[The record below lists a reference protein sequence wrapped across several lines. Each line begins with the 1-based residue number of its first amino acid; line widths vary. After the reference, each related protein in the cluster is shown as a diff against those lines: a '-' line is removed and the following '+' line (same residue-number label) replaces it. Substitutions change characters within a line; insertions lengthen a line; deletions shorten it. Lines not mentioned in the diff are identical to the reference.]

1 MLRVYAA
8 LAIVAVLAGLYGI
21 AYTKGH
27 KAGATRE
34 LAKCQAQ
41 QIEDAQDA
49 SRALEAIQQQLRE
62 REAKWVR
69 QQQEAADA
77 VAQVRVEYLPSKV
90 IVKREVVREPRY
102 RDCVVS
108 PGMRDTL
115 NAALA
120 GRPVPGSA
128 DVGTDNGRLPAD
140 A

>member
-1 MLRVYAA
+1 MLKPYMA
-8 LAIVAVLAGLYGI
+8 LALVIGLIATHAGVYL
-21 AYTKGH
+21 KGH

-34 LAKCQAQ
+34 VAKCQAKAIQ
-41 QIEDAQDA
+41 DAQDA
-49 SRALEAIQQQLRE
+49 SRAYEALQQQLRE
-62 REAKWVR
+62 REAQWVAK
-69 QQQEAADA
+69 QQEAADA
-77 VAQVRVEYLPSKV
+77 VAQVRVEYLPGKV

-120 GRPVPGSA
+120 GRPVPGA
-128 DVGTDNGRLPAD
+128 AEVGTDTGRLPAD

>member
-27 KAGATRE
+27 KAGAVRE
-34 LAKCQAQ
+34 VAKCQAQ
-41 QIEDAQDA
+41 QLQDAQDA
-49 SRALEAIQQQLRE
+49 SRALESLQQQLRE

-77 VAQVRVEYLPSKV
+77 IAQVRVEYLPGKT
-90 IVKREVVREPRY
+90 IVKREVVREPVY
-102 RDCVVS
+102 RSCVVS

-120 GRPVPGSA
+120 GRPVPGAA
-128 DVGTDNGRLPAD
+128 DIGTDTGRLPAD

>member
-1 MLRVYAA
+1 MIRPYMIL
-8 LAIVAVLAGLYGI
+8 AVLIGLI
-21 AYTKGH
+21 ATHSGVYLKGH
-27 KAGATRE
+27 KAGAVRE
-34 LAKCQAQ
+34 VAKCQAQ
-41 QIEDAQDA
+41 QLQDAQDA
-49 SRALEAIQQQLRE
+49 SRALESLQQQLRE

-102 RDCVVS
+102 RDCVVP

-120 GRPVPGSA
+120 GRPVPGAA
-128 DVGTDNGRLPAD
+128 DIGTDTGRLPAD

>member
-1 MLRVYAA
+1 MIRPSMIL
-8 LAIVAVLAGLYGI
+8 AVLIGLIATHAGTYW
-21 AYTKGH
+21 KGH
-27 KAGATRE
+27 KAGAVRE
-34 LAKCQAQ
+34 VAKCQAQ
-41 QIEDAQDA
+41 QLQDAQDA
-49 SRALEAIQQQLRE
+49 SRALESLQQQLRE

-77 VAQVRVEYLPSKV
+77 IAQVRVEYLPGKT

-120 GRPVPGSA
+120 GRPVPGAA
-128 DVGTDNGRLPAD
+128 DVGTDTGRLPAD

>member
-27 KAGATRE
+27 KAGAAAE
-34 LAKCQAQ
+34 VAKCQSQ
-41 QIEDAQDA
+41 QLQDAQDA
-49 SRALEAIQQQLRE
+49 SRALEALQQQLRE
-62 REAKWVR
+62 REAQWVQ

-77 VAQVRVEYLPSKV
+77 VAQVRVEYLPGKTV
-90 IVKREVVREPRY
+90 VKREIVREPVY
-102 RDCVVS
+102 RTCVVS

-120 GRPVPGSA
+120 GRPVPGAAEVESRH
-128 DVGTDNGRLPAD
+128 GRLPAD

>member
-27 KAGATRE
+27 KAGAAAE

-49 SRALEAIQQQLRE
+49 SRALEALQQQLRE
-62 REAKWVR
+62 REAQWVQ

-77 VAQVRVEYLPSKV
+77 VAQVRVEYLPGRT
-90 IVKREVVREPRY
+90 IVKREIVERAVF
-102 RDCVVS
+102 RDCRIGD
-108 PGMRDTL
+108 GMRDTL
-115 NAALA
+115 NSALA
-120 GRPVPGSA
+120 GRPVPGAA
-128 DVGTDNGRLPAD
+128 DIGTDTGRLPAD

>member
-1 MLRVYAA
+1 MLRAYAA

-27 KAGATRE
+27 KAGAVRE

-41 QIEDAQDA
+41 QLQDAQDA

-62 REAKWVR
+62 REAQWVQ
-69 QQQEAADA
+69 QQQETANA
-77 VAQVRVEYLPSKV
+77 VAQVRVEYLPGKV
-90 IVKREVVREPRY
+90 IVKREIVREPRY

-115 NAALA
+115 NAALS
-120 GRPVPGSA
+120 GRPVPGAA
-128 DVGTDNGRLPAD
+128 DIGTDSGRLPAD

>member
-102 RDCVVS
+102 RDCVVP

-120 GRPVPGSA
+120 GRPVPGAA
-128 DVGTDNGRLPAD
+128 DVGTDTGRLPAD

>member
-1 MLRVYAA
+1 MLKPYAI
-8 LAIVAVLAGLYGI
+8 LAVLIGLIATHAGTYW
-21 AYTKGH
+21 KGH
-27 KAGATRE
+27 KAGSVAE

-41 QIEDAQDA
+41 QIEDAHEA
-49 SRALEAIQQQLRE
+49 SRTLEAIQQQLRE
-62 REAKWVR
+62 REAQWVR

-77 VAQVRVEYLPSKV
+77 VAQVRVEYLPGKV
-90 IVKREVVREPRY
+90 IVKREIVREPRY

-120 GRPVPGSA
+120 GRPVPGAA
-128 DVGTDNGRLPAD
+128 DVGTDTGRLPAD